1 VLVDLVH
8 SGFENIVRASGF
20 EMGVGRFSKPLNRV
34 GVLAMPD
41 ARLDKT
47 RRIESVCMVPLG
59 AGVLRLLVPSVAVGV
74 IIDHR
79 CVVHG
84 VEVTH

>member
-1 VLVDLVH
+1 ML
-8 SGFENIVRASGF
+8 
-20 EMGVGRFSKPLNRV
+20 
-34 GVLAMPD
+34 D

-47 RRIESVCMVPLG
+47 RRVEPVCAIPLG

-79 CVVHG
+79 CVVDG
-84 VEVTH
+84 VEVTR